1 MNFIVKVAGN
11 EREFTDED
19 RNEMANQM
27 EEVFRTIYAEII
39 EQMPDEDFVEGLGY
53 IDTMVIGIQLK
64 EDIIEES

>member
-11 EREFTDED
+11 EKEFTDED

-27 EEVFRTIYAEII
+27 EEVFRAIYAEII